1 MTDKKLTDEEII
13 SSLEVIATTCNC
25 NECKIRSGKWGTCNC
40 SETTAN
46 AALDLI
52 NHQKAEIEQLKEEA
66 NRYQNLYCMA
76 VDDIETAKSEAIKEF
91 AERFKRIAGIYQKD
105 TYVIGVDEFDN
116 LVKEK
121 VGDTVYFDTYLRGDS
136 IGVRPHKV
144 IEVKCVI
151 MTEPSKGGIGA
162 EIPDWAFGESVFLT
176 REEAER
182 L

>member
-1 MTDKKLTDEEII
+1 MTDNEII
-13 SSLEVIATTCNC
+13 KALECCGRESCLSCPYRDGKCHQGNPM
-25 NECKIRSGKWGTCNC
+25 IRD
-40 SETTAN
+40 AR
-46 AALDLI
+46 DLI
-52 NHQKAEIEQLKEEA
+52 NRQQAEIERLQKAHRLNLLIQL
-66 NRYQNLYCMA
+66 
-76 VDDIETAKSEAIKEF
+76 DIAEKIKSEAIKEF